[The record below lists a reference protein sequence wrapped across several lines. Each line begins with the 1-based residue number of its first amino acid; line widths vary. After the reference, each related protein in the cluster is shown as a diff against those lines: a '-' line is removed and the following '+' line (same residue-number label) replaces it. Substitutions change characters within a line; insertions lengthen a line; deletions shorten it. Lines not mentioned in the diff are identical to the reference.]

1 MPGGAEVSF
10 DFTSV
15 ALILAGI
22 SFGGIGMVM
31 AGYFLFPDTAEK
43 YKRQL
48 PMVLGGLILLGV
60 ANALIAAFGG

>member
-1 MPGGAEVSF
+1 MGDTGF

-15 ALILAGI
+15 AVILAGI

-31 AGYFLFPDTAEK
+31 AGYFLFPETAEK

-60 ANALIAAFGG
+60 ANSLLAAFGG